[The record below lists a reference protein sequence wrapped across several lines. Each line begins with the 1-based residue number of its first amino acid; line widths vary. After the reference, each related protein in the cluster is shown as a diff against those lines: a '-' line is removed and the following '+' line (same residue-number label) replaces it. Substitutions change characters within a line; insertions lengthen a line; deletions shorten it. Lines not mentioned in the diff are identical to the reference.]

1 MPYRQLVPQT
11 RGQGQLQG
19 AQRKGQ
25 QRRGQQSQNSLKRM
39 PLEVGAGKVL
49 DEGNGMLPQ
58 QRSAGALE
66 GRSLQTPT
74 PRRVAARLTWGV
86 LSEGFFITA
95 WRKLLS
101 T

>member
-1 MPYRQLVPQT
+1 MPYRQLVPQR

-19 AQRKGQ
+19 AQRKRTAEEREAIAEG
-25 QRRGQQSQNSLKRM
+25 LKRM
-39 PLEVGAGKVL
+39 PLEVGADKVL
-49 DEGNGMLPQ
+49 DGGNGMLPQ
-58 QRSAGALE
+58 QRSARALK

-86 LSEGFFITA
+86 LSAGFFITA